1 MTSEGSLDMNAY
13 DELLLL
19 NPKLVFVNHI
29 SNALGTINPI
39 EEMIEKAHKVGAA
52 ILIDGAQACPHIKP
66 CRALSP
72 TKNQSV

>member
-1 MTSEGSLDMNAY
+1 MQLKSDSNDFRGRLDMAAY

-39 EEMIEKAHKVGAA
+39 EGNDSKSA
-52 ILIDGAQACPHIKP
+52 
-66 CRALSP
+66 
-72 TKNQSV
+72 